1 MLDQLINE
9 KIYRIFET
17 IKKKYYYNEDKI
29 DVFEIL
35 TENIFKTIT
44 DEDRDRVE
52 KVRHRIVE
60 QQTFI
65 QIKMKLIGDDYCKEF
80 EFPIYLG
87 KYSNVKNN
95 PSQAC

>member
-1 MLDQLINE
+1 MLEQLINE

-35 TENIFKTIT
+35 TENFFKNIT
-44 DEDRDRVE
+44 DKDRNIVK
-52 KVRHRIVE
+52 KVSHRIVE

-65 QIKMKLIGDDYCKEF
+65 QIKIKLIGDDYCKEF

-87 KYSNVKNN
+87 RYSGVKNN
-95 PSQAC
+95 SSQTC